1 MCLMMVRARM
11 WPLKHPI
18 CPDRM
23 ALKGQVL
30 LLFVY
35 SGGNRGGEG
44 KCKFFEDGRGREIF
58 IINCIFPIN
67 YVLSPRAEMWAWVS
81 SYQLRRTS
89 HISATASRGSALAV
103 PKTQAVLRQGLIVYQ
118 KVKVQTLIM
127 QKSAG
132 HQPTISIPQPKLL
145 IPSCKPSRLCWSQTS
160 LAQWL
165 CFMPVFPPTTCL
177 ALHLIKIERDNKN
190 IH

>member
-1 MCLMMVRARM
+1 MMVRARM

-81 SYQLRRTS
+81 SCQLRRTS

-103 PKTQAVLRQGLIVYQ
+103 PKTQAGIDCVPKSQGANIDHAE
-118 KVKVQTLIM
+118 K
-127 QKSAG
+127 
-132 HQPTISIPQPKLL
+132 
-145 IPSCKPSRLCWSQTS
+145 CWSS
-160 LAQWL
+160 AN
-165 CFMPVFPPTTCL
+165 
-177 ALHLIKIERDNKN
+177 NK
-190 IH
+190 HSPA